1 MEGSGQSGASSARS
15 LTGTSASEDSRD
27 DPSES
32 ATRDASV
39 DAGPSFSLD
48 ETSDAELRNTE
59 AGEVCRYCLEG
70 TDRAH
75 TPFSVHPAENPC
87 GLHSEQWSLSR
98 RGRLNSLIT
107 HFQSL
112 KSPLF

>member
-1 MEGSGQSGASSARS
+1 MAAARSSKEGLGQSGANPAHS
-15 LTGTSASEDSRD
+15 LPGTGSNEASRA

-39 DAGPSFSLD
+39 DAGPPSPLD

-70 TDRAH
+70 ADRAH
-75 TPFSVHPAENPC
+75 TPYSVYPADSAC
-87 GLHSEQWSLSR
+87 
-98 RGRLNSLIT
+98 
-107 HFQSL
+107 
-112 KSPLF
+112 